1 MAKILSPQVAFER
14 RSGKIEKVEN
24 TLFDAVTAA
33 QDSCKTISKFS
44 QKRIMSVGII
54 RKNGTYK
61 PMRCITIDQATQP
74 PKTYA

>member
-33 QDSCKTISKFS
+33 QDSCRAVSRFND
-44 QKRIMSVGII
+44 KRIMSVGVI
-54 RKNGTYK
+54 RKNGSYK
-61 PMRCITIDQATQP
+61 PMRYITVDPAPQP

>member
-1 MAKILSPQVAFER
+1 MSKLINPHVAIER

-33 QDSCKTISKFS
+33 QDSCRAVSRFND
-44 QKRIMSVGII
+44 KRIMSVGLI
-54 RKNGTYK
+54 RENGSYK
-61 PMRCITIDQATQP
+61 PMRHITIDPAPRP

>member
-33 QDSCKTISKFS
+33 QDSCRAVSRFGDS
-44 QKRIMSVGII
+44 AS
-54 RKNGTYK
+54 
-61 PMRCITIDQATQP
+61 
-74 PKTYA
+74 